1 MNTLCIVII
10 DMLGVF
16 IMKCLYCGCLES
28 KVIDS
33 RTSEDG
39 ETIRRR
45 RECLECGKRF
55 STYEKVEGV
64 SLAVIKKD
72 GSRQPF
78 DRNKL
83 IMGLMR
89 ACEKRPIG
97 IKQLEK
103 VVDSVE
109 NKIYEMQRR
118 EITSEEIG
126 DLILTRLRDI
136 DAVAY
141 VRFASVYREFKDI
154 QSFFD
159 ELQSIIND
167 NTVID

>member
-1 MNTLCIVII
+1 
-10 DMLGVF
+10 
-16 IMKCLYCGCLES
+16 MKCMFCGCLES

-55 STYEKVEGV
+55 STYEKVEGI

-72 GSRQPF
+72 GSRQAF
-78 DRNKL
+78 NRDKL
-83 IMGLMR
+83 VAGLMR
-89 ACEKRPIG
+89 ACEKRPVG

-109 NKIYEMQRR
+109 NRIYEMQRR

-126 DLILTRLRDI
+126 ELVLARLRDL

-141 VRFASVYREFKDI
+141 VRFASVYKDFKDL
-154 QSFFD
+154 QTFFD
-159 ELQSIIND
+159 ELQAIIND
-167 NTVID
+167 NTILD

>member
-1 MNTLCIVII
+1 
-10 DMLGVF
+10 
-16 IMKCLYCGCLES
+16 MKCMFCGCLES

-55 STYEKVEGV
+55 STYEKVEGI

-72 GSRQPF
+72 GSRQAF

-89 ACEKRPIG
+89 ACEKRPVG

-109 NKIYEMQRR
+109 NRIYEMQRR

-126 DLILTRLRDI
+126 ELVLARLRDL

-141 VRFASVYREFKDI
+141 VRFASVYRDFKDL
-154 QSFFD
+154 QTFFD
-159 ELQSIIND
+159 ELQAIIND
-167 NTVID
+167 NTILD

>member
-1 MNTLCIVII
+1 
-10 DMLGVF
+10 
-16 IMKCLYCGCLES
+16 MKCMFCGCLES

-72 GSRQPF
+72 GSRQAF

-89 ACEKRPIG
+89 ACEKRPVG

-109 NKIYEMQRR
+109 NRIYEMQRR

-126 DLILTRLRDI
+126 ELVLARLRDL

-141 VRFASVYREFKDI
+141 VRFASVYRDFKDL
-154 QSFFD
+154 QTFFD
-159 ELQSIIND
+159 ELQAIIND
-167 NTVID
+167 NTILD

>member
-1 MNTLCIVII
+1 
-10 DMLGVF
+10 
-16 IMKCLYCGCLES
+16 MKCMFCGCLES

-39 ETIRRR
+39 DTIRRR
-45 RECLECGKRF
+45 RECLQCGKRF
-55 STYEKVEGV
+55 STYEKVEGI

-72 GSRQPF
+72 GSRQAF

-83 IMGLMR
+83 MMGLMR

-97 IKQLEK
+97 IKQIEK

-109 NKIYEMQRR
+109 NRIYEMQRR
-118 EITSEEIG
+118 EIKSEEIG
-126 DLILTRLRDI
+126 ELILSRLRDL

-154 QSFFD
+154 QSFLD

-167 NTVID
+167 NSILE

>member
-1 MNTLCIVII
+1 
-10 DMLGVF
+10 
-16 IMKCLYCGCLES
+16 MKCLYCGCLES

>member
-1 MNTLCIVII
+1 
-10 DMLGVF
+10 
-16 IMKCLYCGCLES
+16 MKCMFCGCLES

-55 STYEKVEGV
+55 STYEKVEGI
-64 SLAVIKKD
+64 SLAVVKKD
-72 GSRQPF
+72 GSRQAF

-83 IMGLMR
+83 MMGLMR
-89 ACEKRPIG
+89 ACEKRPVG

-109 NKIYEMQRR
+109 NRIYEMQRR

-126 DLILTRLRDI
+126 ELVLARLRDL

-141 VRFASVYREFKDI
+141 VRFASVYRDFKDL
-154 QSFFD
+154 QTFFE
-159 ELQSIIND
+159 ELQAIIND
-167 NTVID
+167 NTILD

>member
-1 MNTLCIVII
+1 M
-10 DMLGVF
+10 F
-16 IMKCLYCGCLES
+16 CGCLES

-39 ETIRRR
+39 QTIRRR

-55 STYEKVEGV
+55 STYEKVEGI

-72 GSRQPF
+72 GSRQAF
-78 DRNKL
+78 DRDKL
-83 IMGLMR
+83 IAGLLR
-89 ACEKRPIG
+89 ACEKRPVS

-109 NKIYEMQRR
+109 NRIYEMQRR

-126 DLILTRLRDI
+126 ELVLARLRDL

-141 VRFASVYREFKDI
+141 VRFASVYRDFKDL
-154 QSFFD
+154 QTFFD
-159 ELQSIIND
+159 ELQAIIND
-167 NTVID
+167 NIILD

>member
-1 MNTLCIVII
+1 
-10 DMLGVF
+10 
-16 IMKCLYCGCLES
+16 MKCMYCGCLES

-45 RECLECGKRF
+45 RECLKCGKRF

-72 GSRQPF
+72 GSRQAF

-126 DLILTRLRDI
+126 ELVLARLRDL

-154 QSFFD
+154 QSFLD

-167 NTVID
+167 NTTME

>member
-1 MNTLCIVII
+1 
-10 DMLGVF
+10 
-16 IMKCLYCGCLES
+16 MKCIYCGCTES

-39 ETIRRR
+39 DTIRRR
-45 RECLECGKRF
+45 RECLNCGKRF
-55 STYEKVEGV
+55 STYEKIEGV

-72 GSRQPF
+72 GSRQAF

-83 IMGLMR
+83 ILGLMR

-97 IKQLEK
+97 MKQLEK
-103 VVDSVE
+103 LVDSVE

-126 DLILTRLRDI
+126 ELVLARLRDL

-154 QSFFD
+154 RSFLD

-167 NTVID
+167 NSTIE